1 MQFLWKRSLSKF
13 LPVLFLCGL
22 SLSLGE
28 VGFAAQS
35 TVRWADKAENEAG
48 FKIERKQGTSGT
60 YAQIATVE
68 ANTTSYVDADLSPS
82 TTYCYRVRAYT
93 SAGNSA
99 YSSEVCVTT
108 PTQQYRLSVSLL
120 GSGTLTNSPVGIN
133 CPTDCNED
141 YASGTKVTLTP
152 SPLSGWKFASWGGDC
167 TGQGSTCVLTMSD
180 IKNVTVKFSR

>member
-13 LPVLFLCGL
+13 LPLLFLCGL
-22 SLSLGE
+22 SLSLAE

-82 TTYCYRVRAYT
+82 MTYCYRVSAYT

-99 YSSEVCVTT
+99 YSSEVCATT

-141 YASGTKVTLTP
+141 
-152 SPLSGWKFASWGGDC
+152 
-167 TGQGSTCVLTMSD
+167 
-180 IKNVTVKFSR
+180 